1 MDAIEQNLQDLHKLC
16 DKIKER
22 IQALGMN
29 DYVLFASD
37 YFGEDEDEWESLD
50 GELEDLDTAR
60 SIDFHVKYAE
70 GGDSCFTTYVRRI
83 KIIDEKLVFDLEEQE
98 ENDWSC
104 ERIGFF
110 EDQTIDNITDEAHG
124 DNTSQAICCL
134 ESILANA
141 FGDEECYQKILE
153 LNKMRYQ

>member
-1 MDAIEQNLQDLHKLC
+1 MDTIEQNLQHLHELC

-29 DYVLFASD
+29 DYVLFAGD
-37 YFGEDEDEWESLD
+37 YYGDYEEWEE
-50 GELEDLDTAR
+50 ELEDMDTAR

-83 KIIDEKLVFDLEEQE
+83 KIKDDKLVFDLQEEE
-98 ENDWSC
+98 ENDWGI
-104 ERIGFF
+104 EEIGFY
-110 EDQTIDNITDEAHG
+110 EDQTIDGITDEAHG

-134 ESILANA
+134 ESILAKA
-141 FGDEECYQKILE
+141 FGDEECYQLILE
-153 LNKMRYQ
+153 LNKRRYE